1 MAFAHSFDCASS
13 WHFSRGQSGLDSSAA
28 DWAEKI
34 AGCARSFADGDFA
47 ALGELFDLTASRLL
61 RYAESVLR
69 SREDAEDAVQAA
81 LVRIA
86 RNPRSL
92 SAVRMPWAYLLK
104 VTRNEALRIL
114 ARKKPWG
121 TWLHLLAECAVPCER
136 PVRSERIES
145 AERDAEVQA
154 ALQRLPSEQAEVVI
168 LKIWEGL
175 TFQEIATVTGESLNT
190 VASRY
195 RYALSKLELVLRR
208 TAREAGWVLSDNQ
221 SLES

>member
-1 MAFAHSFDCASS
+1 MDA
-13 WHFSRGQSGLDSSAA
+13 SAA
-28 DWAEKI
+28 DWAEQI
-34 AGCARSFADGDFA
+34 ADCARRFADGDFA
-47 ALGELFDLTASRLL
+47 ALGELFDLTAPRLL
-61 RYAESVLR
+61 RYAESVSG

-104 VTRNEALRIL
+104 VARNEALRIL
-114 ARKKPWG
+114 ARKKPLG
-121 TWLHLLAECAVPCER
+121 SWLRKVAECTAPNEQ
-136 PVRSERIES
+136 PLRSERIEA

-154 ALQRLPSEQAEVVI
+154 ALRRLPSEQAEVVI

-175 TFQEIATVTGESLNT
+175 TFQEIAAVTGESLNT
-190 VASRY
+190 IASRY

-208 TAREAGWVLSDNQ
+208 TAREAGWVLSDHQ
-221 SLES
+221 SVES